1 MNYESEAR
9 KLLKELKDTGQEIN
23 EMGIGELL
31 HYLRNLG
38 GIDRLDKLTIISY
51 ARRLDYAKK

>member
-23 EMGIGELL
+23 KMEIGELL
-31 HYLRNLG
+31 HYLRNLN
-38 GIDRLDKLTIISY
+38 DTDKLDKLTIISY